1 MAATF
6 GCQETPRIVV
16 DGFNQALFR
25 TSTAIEVGSKR
36 LIPELIWG
44 AFSSDKRGFRL
55 IAPHYTACYAE
66 NMNTCDKCQGT
77 MLYER
82 AVDLN
87 AGLVITVLACLNC
100 GRRRPVEQQPRPIT
114 ARC

>member
-1 MAATF
+1 MVPYRHT
-6 GCQETPRIVV
+6 
-16 DGFNQALFR
+16 
-25 TSTAIEVGSKR
+25 
-36 LIPELIWG
+36 
-44 AFSSDKRGFRL
+44 
-55 IAPHYTACYAE
+55 CYGEA
-66 NMNTCDKCQGT
+66 MKTCDKCQGT
-77 MLYER
+77 MLLER

>member
-1 MAATF
+1 MAVI
-6 GCQETPRIVV
+6 EV
-16 DGFNQALFR
+16 DGPNDSLMNR
-25 TSTAIEVGSKR
+25 SEG
-36 LIPELIWG
+36 L
-44 AFSSDKRGFRL
+44 FSSDQRDFRP
-55 IAPHYTACYAE
+55 IVSCFIACYGE
-66 NMNTCDKCQGT
+66 TMNTCDKCQGT